1 LTDNRYSAT
10 DPSGDGASPATLR
23 VRLASS
29 LIAIASVL
37 VVAACGGGDGIES
50 GEREGEVETA
60 EAGPVEGELTIS
72 NWPLYIDKSEGAV
85 DGPGSTLD
93 EFEQETGAS
102 VKYIEDI
109 NDNFEFFGKLRPQ
122 LAEGDS
128 GGRDIFV
135 VTDYMAKKMYDL
147 GYLQNLDKEALPNV
161 EENLRADLQSPGF
174 DPERNFSVPW
184 QSGMTGII
192 VNTDEAPEINS
203 IQDLLD
209 PKYKGRVTFLGDPY
223 DDVALMMKLMGI
235 DPNTATKEDW
245 LAAIDE
251 LDAAADSGQ
260 IRDFTGNAYINPLVK
275 GDIVAAVGW
284 SGDAIQ
290 LQADNPNIE
299 WRRPEEGCNLW
310 SDNMVIPIGAPNE
323 AAALEFMNYVYDPEV
338 QADIAEYVN
347 YVTPVDGV
355 REVLAERDPTLAE
368 NDLIFPDEEFTADCT
383 PQAPLSPEDE
393 PEVIGEYQ
401 KVIGG

>member
-1 LTDNRYSAT
+1 LTA
-10 DPSGDGASPATLR
+10 SGINLR
-23 VRLASS
+23 LGIALLLA
-29 LIAIASVL
+29 LGSVFL
-37 VVAACGGGDGIES
+37 VTACGGGDGIES

-72 NWPLYIDKSEGAV
+72 NWPLYIDKAGGAV

-93 EFEQETGAS
+93 EFEQETGVS

-122 LAEGDS
+122 LSQGDS

-147 GYLQNLDKEALPNV
+147 GYLQNLDTEALPNV
-161 EENLRADLQSPGF
+161 EENLRADLQSPEF
-174 DPERNFSVPW
+174 DPERSFSVPW

-192 VNTDEAPEINS
+192 VNKEEAPDINS

-223 DDVALMMKLMGI
+223 DDVSLMMKMQGV
-235 DPNTATKEDW
+235 DPGTATKEDW

-260 IRDFTGNAYINPLVK
+260 IRDFTGNAYINPLVR

-290 LQADNPNIE
+290 LQADNPNVE
-299 WRRPEEGCNLW
+299 FRLPEEGCNLW
-310 SDNMVIPIGAPNE
+310 SDNMVIPVGAPNE

-338 QADIAEYVN
+338 QADIAAYVN

-355 REVLAERDPTLAE
+355 REVLAERDPKLAE
-368 NDLIFPDEEFTADCT
+368 NQLIFPDEQFTADCT
-383 PQAPLSPEDE
+383 PQAVLSPEDE
-393 PEVIGEYQ
+393 PEVIEEYQ